1 MHDDLGCHPMLYFG
15 QSSTELQ
22 KKKKKKNFTPTYST
36 VTKIITQ
43 PNDNFKLVS

>member
-1 MHDDLGCHPMLYFG
+1 MLDDLGCHPMLYFG
-15 QSSTELQ
+15 QSPQ
-22 KKKKKKNFTPTYST
+22 NYKKKKKKKNFTPTYST